1 MTVQASPPCGGGSGD
16 CSIFLPP
23 GTCQG
28 AWVMTILRAIERTT
42 KRKTVSQKQLVKNI
56 HERQLLCFL
65 RGVVKCRADPPSQAC
80 PPSRYRVSTPWQQH
94 SKFASVSGFSGPEQL
109 AQQADS
115 ALGGSSPAEQALP
128 QRRAGTGLPARKRN
142 DTVSIAIVDSE
153 GSSASPW
160 HVRCNRISE
169 NQDLV
174 SHVLPS
180 DLVRRPHQPLLLF
193 NIPHPPRHGRAHCQ
207 IDPPPH

>member
-1 MTVQASPPCGGGSGD
+1 
-16 CSIFLPP
+16 
-23 GTCQG
+23 
-28 AWVMTILRAIERTT
+28 VMTILRAIERTT

-115 ALGGSSPAEQALP
+115 TLGGSSPPEQALP
-128 QRRAGTGLPARKRN
+128 QRRAGTWPSSSQEKRY
-142 DTVSIAIVDSE
+142 SFDSD
-153 GSSASPW
+153 S
-160 HVRCNRISE
+160 R
-169 NQDLV
+169 
-174 SHVLPS
+174 
-180 DLVRRPHQPLLLF
+180 
-193 NIPHPPRHGRAHCQ
+193 
-207 IDPPPH
+207 